1 MIEDASRSA
10 DHQVRAG
17 LEGGQLLAVTDAV
30 GPKVA
35 ADLHDQEK
43 LDGSVPP
50 PAISRLFMA
59 SRMIRALSR

>member
-1 MIEDASRSA
+1 
-10 DHQVRAG
+10 VRAG